1 MGWTD
6 EIVKELKALWEKGYT
21 TVEIGKKLGVSKN
34 AVVGKAHRLGLDAR
48 PSPIKKSEENEN
60 KDIEKKKTV
69 KPVKTKEN
77 KEKEDKKE
85 IKAKTKSA
93 KNSLTSENNSK
104 KEDKEENNSK
114 KNENSI
120 EEDKNSKNKKKI
132 GLVDLTSKTCRW
144 PIGDPKD
151 DDFHFCGK
159 EIAIGEIYCAKHAA
173 IAYTTPSQKA
183 AEKNKKK

>member
-60 KDIEKKKTV
+60 ENKDIEKKKTA
-69 KPVKTKEN
+69 KTTKTKGKEEN
-77 KEKEDKKE
+77 KE
-85 IKAKTKSA
+85 IKSKTKSA
-93 KNSLTSENNSK
+93 KNSLNSENNSK
-104 KEDKEENNSK
+104 KEDKEANDSN

-120 EEDKNSKNKKKI
+120 EEEKNSKNKKKI

-173 IAYTTPSQKA
+173 IAYTTPTQKA

>member
-60 KDIEKKKTV
+60 KDIKDIEKKKTA
-69 KPVKTKEN
+69 KPLKTKEN
-77 KEKEDKKE
+77 KE
-85 IKAKTKSA
+85 IKVKTKSV
-93 KNSLTSENNSK
+93 KNPLDSENASK
-104 KEDKEENNSK
+104 NEDKEENNSK